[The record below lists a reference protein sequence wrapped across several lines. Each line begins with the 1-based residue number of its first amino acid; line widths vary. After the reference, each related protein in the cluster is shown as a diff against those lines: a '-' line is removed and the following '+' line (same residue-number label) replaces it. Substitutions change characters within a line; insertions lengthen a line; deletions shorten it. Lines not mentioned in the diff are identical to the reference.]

1 MIKTN
6 GLRVG
11 CVVMAAGS
19 SQRFGG
25 NKLEARLEGKTLLQ
39 RALNAASAAA
49 LDEVVVVSRGESAEE
64 ARQKGF
70 RVVLNDRPG
79 DGLSR
84 TVRLGTEALA
94 DCDGI
99 LYLVADQPLLSQ
111 ETVERVVTRWRK
123 TPASIVGASHDGKR
137 GNPCIFPRAL
147 FGELKSLTG
156 DCGGTAVIRAHADLL
171 VLVETAAAELSDV
184 DTPETLAALQNTETS
199 Q

>member
-1 MIKTN
+1 MGKTN

-25 NKLEARLEGKTLLQ
+25 NKLEAQLEGKTLLQ
-39 RALNAASAAA
+39 RALDAASAAA
-49 LDEVVVVSRGESAEE
+49 LDEVVVVSRGESAEV
-64 ARQKGF
+64 ARQRGF

-99 LYLVADQPLLSQ
+99 LYLVADQPLLSP
-111 ETVERVVTRWRK
+111 ETVERVVARWRK
-123 TPASIVGASHDGKR
+123 TPAAIVGASHDGKR
-137 GNPCIFPRAL
+137 GNPCIFPRSL

-184 DTPETLAALQNTETS
+184 DTPETLAALRNTETAE
-199 Q
+199 

>member
-1 MIKTN
+1 MSKTN

-25 NKLEARLEGKTLLQ
+25 NKLEAQLEGKTLLQ
-39 RALNAASAAA
+39 RALDAASADC
-49 LDEVVVVSRGESAEE
+49 LDDVVVVSRGESAEA
-64 ARQKGF
+64 ARQRGF

-99 LYLVADQPLLSQ
+99 LYLVADQPLLSP
-111 ETVERVVTRWRK
+111 ETVERVVARWRK

-137 GNPCIFPRAL
+137 GNPCIFPRNL

-184 DTPETLAALQNTETS
+184 DTPETLAALRNTETAE
-199 Q
+199 